1 MPIYLT
7 ITPINWLIEIM
18 KFFGANN
25 GNVTTKVS
33 AIQQEYEYTFLHPNL
48 EIILTL

>member
-25 GNVTTKVS
+25 GNVTTTKVS
-33 AIQQEYEYTFLHPNL
+33 AIQQEYTFLHPNL

>member
-18 KFFGANN
+18 KFFGANK

-33 AIQQEYEYTFLHPNL
+33 AIQQEYTFLHPNP
-48 EIILTL
+48 EISLTL